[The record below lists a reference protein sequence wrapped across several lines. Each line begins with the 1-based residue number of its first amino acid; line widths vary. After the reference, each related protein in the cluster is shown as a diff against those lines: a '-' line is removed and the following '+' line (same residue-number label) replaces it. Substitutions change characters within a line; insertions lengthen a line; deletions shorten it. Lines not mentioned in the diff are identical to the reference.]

1 MRLANALGD
10 EAGVIRAY
18 QRCEQALAAVGAAP
32 GPTSRELLE
41 RLRR

>member
-1 MRLANALGD
+1 MTED
-10 EAGVIRAY
+10 

-32 GPTSRELLE
+32 GATSRELLE